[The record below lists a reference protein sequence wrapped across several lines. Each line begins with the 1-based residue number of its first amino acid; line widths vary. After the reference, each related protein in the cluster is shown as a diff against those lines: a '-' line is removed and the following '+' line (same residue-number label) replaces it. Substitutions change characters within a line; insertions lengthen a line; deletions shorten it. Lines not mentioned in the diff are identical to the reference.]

1 MTLRDGLELDL
12 VGGGK
17 VHRLD
22 HHRIPRRSNL
32 DHSNHSVRPLN
43 TSPVPRIDFVRRNFL
58 AGEVVAVAVAG
69 FLEFVVE
76 QLYLSN

>member
-1 MTLRDGLELDL
+1 MALRDGLKLDS

-32 DHSNHSVRPLN
+32 DHSNHSVHPLN
-43 TSPVPRIDFVRRNFL
+43 TSPVPQIDFVRHNFL
-58 AGEVVAVAVAG
+58 AGEVAAVAVAE
-69 FLEFVVE
+69 FPEFVVE